1 MRRIKKSTTNFV
13 TCKSGKLSYL
23 YVCIIFFFVYGNY
36 FLIGS
41 FYNNILNN
49 KQELTQSSST
59 KYALSSKHA
68 NFINVHLHKIETDKK
83 EEEVIITLSNIKED
97 ITIKNETIESKS
109 KPVEKQLEKPPKIL
123 VLVLACNRP
132 SVGRCLDK
140 IFKYKPQDIEMPVVV
155 SQDCG
160 GEEQTASVI
169 KSYGEKLTHIIQP
182 DTSEIHVKPQDHRFI
197 GYYKIARH
205 YKWALKTSFS
215 RWPDV
220 DSVLIVEDDLDIA
233 PDFFD
238 YFLATRPLLDK
249 DNSIFCIS
257 AWNDIGKKDIIDPS
271 AVDLLYRTDFFP
283 GLGWLLTRNIW
294 NEIQPKFPQSFWD
307 DWIREPENRKG
318 RACIRPEIS
327 RSKTFGRVGVSKGQ
341 FFDQH
346 LQYITLNNK
355 PYPFRDYDLSH
366 LLKEKY
372 DEDFLDTVYGTREH
386 SINDVGKQLNVESIR
401 VTYNSKDELD
411 MLARK
416 FGLLADRKAGVPRTA
431 YKGILSFYKA
441 NKRIYLAPRKGFNDY
456 Y

>member
-1 MRRIKKSTTNFV
+1 
-13 TCKSGKLSYL
+13 
-23 YVCIIFFFVYGNY
+23 
-36 FLIGS
+36 
-41 FYNNILNN
+41 
-49 KQELTQSSST
+49 
-59 KYALSSKHA
+59 
-68 NFINVHLHKIETDKK
+68 
-83 EEEVIITLSNIKED
+83 
-97 ITIKNETIESKS
+97 
-109 KPVEKQLEKPPKIL
+109 
-123 VLVLACNRP
+123 
-132 SVGRCLDK
+132 
-140 IFKYKPQDIEMPVVV
+140 
-155 SQDCG
+155 
-160 GEEQTASVI
+160 
-169 KSYGEKLTHIIQP
+169 
-182 DTSEIHVKPQDHRFI
+182 
-197 GYYKIARH
+197 
-205 YKWALKTSFS
+205 
-215 RWPDV
+215 
-220 DSVLIVEDDLDIA
+220 LIVEDDLDIA

-346 LQYITLNNK
+346 LQYITLNDK